1 MLIFMVEWSM
11 NNKFSY
17 ALECGVSSFYRKNLT
32 DKMCLICMVM
42 LWIGLG
48 SKFLTTSL
56 DKVSKLS
63 LNNVWTS
70 TNTSFVLDVYTMR
83 VSLFWR
89 SMTRFN
95 QWKQLWSRT
104 FLQHYCYALDKTVL
118 TLGNDRP
125 NSNHRKTIVFALIIA
140 FRNFE
145 NCGSIELMKIS
156 ILFFKYWKFSPSDWN
171 FQINLLFNELQ
182 FLGNGKVSLHIK
194 MRTRF

>member
-1 MLIFMVEWSM
+1 MFEHQPTLLSFLMFIQCAYLYFEEVWL
-11 NNKFSY
+11 KFN
-17 ALECGVSSFYRKNLT
+17 E
-32 DKMCLICMVM
+32 
-42 LWIGLG
+42 
-48 SKFLTTSL
+48 
-56 DKVSKLS
+56 
-63 LNNVWTS
+63 
-70 TNTSFVLDVYTMR
+70 
-83 VSLFWR
+83 
-89 SMTRFN
+89 
-95 QWKQLWSRT
+95 WKQLWSRT